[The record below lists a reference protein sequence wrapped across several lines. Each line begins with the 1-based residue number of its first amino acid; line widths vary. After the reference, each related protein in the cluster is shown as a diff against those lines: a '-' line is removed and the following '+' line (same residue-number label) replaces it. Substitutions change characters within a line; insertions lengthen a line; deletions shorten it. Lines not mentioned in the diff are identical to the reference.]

1 MEKWQGSKTLR
12 VSRETAVA
20 DSDHLE
26 GTSLAGTT
34 PNLSESPLGLMICGD
49 FLFGGDEF
57 VDDL

>member
-1 MEKWQGSKTLR
+1 MR